1 LQGVWVYGDSENRL
15 DSITRQDSPRHER
28 CTAAT
33 PTYLKVIADPVNP
46 PAKAALENPA
56 TEVMNLIPG
65 RLTRPDINRILGTER
80 MTQLEIPRQG
90 DGLPHLL
97 RWCRD

>member
-1 LQGVWVYGDSENRL
+1 LQGVWVYGDSESGL
-15 DSITRQDSPRHER
+15 DLRTRQDSPRDER
-28 CTAAT
+28 GTAAT
-33 PTYLKVIADPVNP
+33 PGYLKVIADPVNP
-46 PAKAALENPA
+46 PTKAALEDPA

-65 RLTRPDINRILGTER
+65 GLTRPDINRILGTER
-80 MTQLEIPRQG
+80 MTKLEIPRQG